1 FVEKILRVQPNVK
14 RLYLLLR
21 ASDTKSASQR
31 LNTEASVIAKDLFR
45 VLKEKHGANLSSSIS
60 QKLTPVAGDITYKNL
75 GVKDPQLLEEMWRD
89 VDVVVNLAATTNFD
103 ERYDISLSLNTFG
116 AKHVFDFAKKCVSI
130 KLLLHVSTGC
140 YNPSS
145 LLGTY
150 QLPCMDSAVWLDV
163 ISCAVNP
170 CKNISNCFPPPI
182 SAYVSGEKAGL
193 IPEKPYYLGETL
205 NGKSGLDIDVET
217 KAVEERLDELRAEN
231 ATPESITAAMREL
244 GIQRDMLKFYTL
256 ELGGE
261 SCAYVRARK
270 YGWPNTYVFTKAM
283 GEMLLGQM
291 KDNMPL
297 VILRPTIITS
307 TYKEPFPGWVEG
319 IRTIDSLAVGYGKGK
334 LTCFLGDPE
343 SVIDLIP
350 ADMVVN
356 AMIAAMVAHAN
367 QPGEIIYQVGSSLA
381 NPVAY
386 SEIQDYGQR
395 YFSEH
400 PWVNKDG
407 TPVKVGKV
415 TVLSTMASF
424 RRYMA
429 IRYLLPLKGL
439 QLVNTAL
446 CQFFQGTYL
455 DLHRKIKF
463 VFRLVELYE
472 PYLFFKGIYDDR
484 NTAELRMA
492 TRKMG
497 DEAAKFYFD
506 PGCINWEDYFIN
518 THIPGVVKYVFK

>member
-1 FVEKILRVQPNVK
+1 MALGSIVQFLENRTILVTGATGFLAKIFVEKILRVQPNVK

-21 ASDTKSASQR
+21 ASDTKSALQR
-31 LNTEASVIAKDLFR
+31 LNTEVIAKDLFR
-45 VLKEKHGANLSSSIS
+45 VLKEKQGANLSSLIS

-130 KLLLHVSTGC
+130 KLLLHVST
-140 YNPSS
+140 
-145 LLGTY
+145 
-150 QLPCMDSAVWLDV
+150 
-163 ISCAVNP
+163 
-170 CKNISNCFPPPI
+170 
-182 SAYVSGEKAGL
+182 AYVSGEKAGL

-217 KAVEERLDELRAEN
+217 KVVEERLDELRAEG
-231 ATPESITAAMREL
+231 ATPESITAAMRDL
-244 GIQRDMLKFYTL
+244 GIQ
-256 ELGGE
+256 
-261 SCAYVRARK
+261 RARK

-283 GEMLLGQM
+283 GEMLLSQM

-407 TPVKVGKV
+407 TPVKVGKI

-446 CQFFQGTYL
+446 CQFFQGTYV

-497 DEAAKFYFD
+497 DEADKFYFD
-506 PGCINWEDYFIN
+506 PGCIKWEDYFIN